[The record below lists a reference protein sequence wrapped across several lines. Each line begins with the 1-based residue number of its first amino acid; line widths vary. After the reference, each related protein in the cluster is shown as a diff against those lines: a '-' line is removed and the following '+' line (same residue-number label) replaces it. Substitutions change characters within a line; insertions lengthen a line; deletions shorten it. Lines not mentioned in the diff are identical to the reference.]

1 MLNIGVLKLIATQ
14 YDDFWKRS
22 TRTIKYWSKIGFTG
36 FIRMYLVRIMI
47 ISKFKKVFETKKY
60 WNNYGQFAFITLE
73 EENIIVNCRIY
84 IY

>member
-1 MLNIGVLKLIATQ
+1 
-14 YDDFWKRS
+14 
-22 TRTIKYWSKIGFTG
+22 
-36 FIRMYLVRIMI
+36 MYLVRIMI
-47 ISKFKKVFETKKY
+47 ISKFKNVFETKKY